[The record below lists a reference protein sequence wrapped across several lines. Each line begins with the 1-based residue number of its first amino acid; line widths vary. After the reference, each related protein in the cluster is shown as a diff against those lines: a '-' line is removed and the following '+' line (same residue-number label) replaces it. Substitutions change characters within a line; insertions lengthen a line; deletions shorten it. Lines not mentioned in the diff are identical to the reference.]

1 MEVTHRRRKRTE
13 RKIREVTRKIKNQV
27 NLEATEPGVSARRNG
42 LGLKKSTFNN
52 LTREDLNL
60 RPYYLQECQD
70 ANSLDPEERLGFCRR
85 QLANQ
90 EEDENYIYNIS
101 WSDEAGLTVNGKTL

>member
-1 MEVTHRRRKRTE
+1 MRVPHRRRKRTD
-13 RKIREVTRKIKNQV
+13 RKIIQVARRIKDQV
-27 NLEATEPGVSARRNG
+27 GLEPTEPGVSARRNG
-42 LGLKKSTFNN
+42 LGLKKTTFNRI
-52 LTREDLNL
+52 TKDDLDL